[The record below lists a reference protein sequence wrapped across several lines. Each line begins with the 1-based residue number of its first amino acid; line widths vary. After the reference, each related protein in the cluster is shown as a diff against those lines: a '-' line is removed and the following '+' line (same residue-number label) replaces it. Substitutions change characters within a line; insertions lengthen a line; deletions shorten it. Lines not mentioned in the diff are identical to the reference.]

1 MRIAFISDIHG
12 NLPAL
17 EAVVSDI
24 KRSDVQSI
32 VCLGD
37 VATIGVQPNEVLEV
51 LQELQCRFVM
61 GNHDVVLVD
70 PSRTG
75 ELSLFAEELFQSLY
89 WTIDRISAE
98 HLQLIQSFEN
108 TINIQDDSGRR
119 MLCYHGTPQ
128 SNYTGISPTT
138 SEAEIKRYLEGT
150 HDEVLVGGHTHQ
162 QMNRSYNEQILL
174 NPGSVGSVFDG
185 SLRLR
190 EEPSLRPWAEYG
202 IIECTLRTVSF
213 CMRRIG
219 FDIEKAKAAIRR
231 TDHPLREWWEKQY
244 AN

>member
-70 PSRTG
+70 PSRTVK
-75 ELSLFAEELFQSLY
+75 LSLFAEELFQSLY

-98 HLQLIQSFEN
+98 HFQLIQSFEN

-119 MLCYHGTPQ
+119 MLCYHGTP
-128 SNYTGISPTT
+128 
-138 SEAEIKRYLEGT
+138 
-150 HDEVLVGGHTHQ
+150 
-162 QMNRSYNEQILL
+162 
-174 NPGSVGSVFDG
+174 
-185 SLRLR
+185 
-190 EEPSLRPWAEYG
+190 
-202 IIECTLRTVSF
+202 
-213 CMRRIG
+213 
-219 FDIEKAKAAIRR
+219 
-231 TDHPLREWWEKQY
+231 
-244 AN
+244 